1 MEEILVNCLT
11 RLLSKN
17 KQVYEHSLRVGNM
30 AKRMA
35 SYLNFDE
42 QQTRKFVIGCC
53 FHDVG
58 KILLPDGILDKS
70 APLNKEEW
78 KMMKIHPLLG
88 TQLILKEGILDQDV
102 VDIVRFHHE
111 RLDGQGYPFGISGDK
126 IPPMARLCSIIDA
139 FDSMISDR
147 PYRRG
152 MSMQEAKEE
161 LWRHIGTQFD
171 LLYVE
176 RFLHLLEDLSIALE
190 Q

>member
-1 MEEILVNCLT
+1 MEKILVNVLT

-30 AKRMA
+30 ARRMA
-35 SYLNFDE
+35 PYLNFNE
-42 QQTRKFVIGCC
+42 HQTRKFVIGCC
-53 FHDVG
+53 VHDVG

-70 APLNKEEW
+70 APLNKKEW
-78 KMMKIHPLLG
+78 GIMKHHPLLG
-88 TQLILKEGILDQDV
+88 AKLTVKEGVLDQEV

-111 RLDGQGYPFGISGDK
+111 RWDGQGYPFGIGGEK
-126 IPPMARLCSIIDA
+126 IPPMARICSIIDA

-152 MSMQEAKEE
+152 MSMQEAKGE
-161 LWRHIGTQFD
+161 LQSHAGTQFD

-176 RFLHLLEDLSIALE
+176 RFLHLLEDLSSALE

>member
-1 MEEILVNCLT
+1 MENVLVSCLT
-11 RLLSKN
+11 RLLSKD
-17 KQVYEHSLRVGNM
+17 KQLYEHCLRVGNM
-30 AKRMA
+30 AKRIA
-35 SYLNFDE
+35 PYLDFND

-53 FHDVG
+53 IHDVG
-58 KILLPDGILDKS
+58 KMLLPDDILNKS
-70 APLNKEEW
+70 APLNEEEW
-78 KMMKIHPLLG
+78 KVMRLHPLLG
-88 TQLILKEGILDQDV
+88 TQLILREGMLDQDI

-111 RLDGQGYPFGISGDK
+111 RWDGQGYPFGISGDK
-126 IPPMARLCSIIDA
+126 IPPMARMCSIMDA

-152 MSMQEAKEE
+152 MSIQEAKEE

-176 RFLHLLEDLSIALE
+176 RFLHLPEDLSSALG